1 MRLLDRYI
9 ENLLPKDDF
18 EKWLS
23 YEIKSKHNR
32 KWHVEEEDDHLLP
45 PYAPFYKQVLQTS
58 IKTERRTMLTFEEF
72 CTNDSKN
79 AVILNPEDPALD
91 AFLAAV
97 DERCIEVAAGQ
108 ETDPPSRWDH
118 GADRFIVFGFTCHN
132 WFQQGSV
139 SRCRHLD
146 LKYFNPSQIVL
157 PKTIN
162 MNIGDIMT
170 LLDK

>member
-32 KWHVEEEDDHLLP
+32 KWHEEEEDDHLLP

-72 CTNDSKN
+72 CTNDSRN

-97 DERCIEVAAGQ
+97 DERCIEIAAGQ

>member
-1 MRLLDRYI
+1 MRLLDGYI

-45 PYAPFYKQVLQTS
+45 PYTPFYKHVLQTS

-97 DERCIEVAAGQ
+97 DERCIEIAAGQ